1 MFTIIA
7 WIIIGRIAGAIARLI
22 LPGRQGSGWL
32 GALITGLLGAVLGGW
47 ISTLLG
53 GEGLGDAFSWQTLIW
68 MSLIHISEPTRRTE
82 RSRMPSSA

>member
-7 WIIIGRIAGAIARLI
+7 WIIIGLIAGAIARLI

-53 GEGLGDAFSWQTLIW
+53 GCRVSRCQL
-68 MSLIHISEPTRRTE
+68 RRGC
-82 RSRMPSSA
+82 RGGW